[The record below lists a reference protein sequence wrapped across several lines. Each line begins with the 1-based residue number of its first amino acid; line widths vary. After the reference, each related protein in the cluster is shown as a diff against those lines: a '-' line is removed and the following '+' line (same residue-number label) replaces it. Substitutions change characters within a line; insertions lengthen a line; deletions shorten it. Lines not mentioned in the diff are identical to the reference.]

1 LATILVTWELG
12 GGLGHT
18 VRLAPVLRGLRERG
32 HAVFAALRDLS
43 RVDATYHDIG
53 ITCLQAPLK
62 TRKSANHIEPARTFT
77 HILHNVGFGDLP
89 ELRALSRAW
98 RNLYAL
104 VRPDLILFDHSP
116 TAILAARGLPAKR
129 AVVGTGFC
137 CPPDES
143 PFRDLRPW
151 LPDDSERLA
160 RDEQRVLQQVNRLLA
175 EWELALLDRLSQF
188 YAEVDESF
196 LCTFP
201 ELDHYPGRRNATY
214 RGAWWEKGGKPPVWP
229 EGEGRRVFAY
239 LKRFPSLPKLLEQLA
254 HAANPTVLLV
264 DGVDRSVLDRYQS
277 STLRFEHRRLD
288 MARVAAECD
297 LAILNGGH
305 GSTAAMLMHGK
316 PVLEIPIL
324 LEQLVTSR
332 AVNRLGAGL
341 GASLNDSQQIGGN
354 LTAILTGDEYAQAAR
369 RFAAKYA
376 DFDPDQQIESMT
388 RRLDELV
395 A

>member
-1 LATILVTWELG
+1 MGTILVTWELG

-32 HAVFAALRDLS
+32 HTVFAALRDLS
-43 RVDATYHDIG
+43 RVDAAYNEIG
-53 ITCLQAPLK
+53 VTCLQAPIK
-62 TRKSANHIEPARTFT
+62 TKKAANYIEPPRTFP
-77 HILHNVGFGDLP
+77 HILHNVGFGDFH
-89 ELRALSRAW
+89 ELRALSKAW
-98 RNLYAL
+98 RDLYDL

-116 TAILAARGLPAKR
+116 TALLAARACEAMR

-137 CPPDES
+137 CPPDEA

-151 LPDDSERLA
+151 LPDDSAKLA
-160 RDEQRVLQQVNRLLA
+160 RDEQHVLEQVNRLLA
-175 EWELALLDRLSQF
+175 EWELAPLDRLSQF
-188 YAEVDESF
+188 YAEVDETF

-214 RGAWWEKGGKPPVWP
+214 RGAPWEKGGKPPVWP
-229 EGEGRRVFAY
+229 EGDGRRVYAY
-239 LKRFPSLPKLLEQLA
+239 LKSFPALPNLLEQLA
-254 HAANPTVLLV
+254 STGNPAVLLI
-264 DGVDRSVLDRYQS
+264 DGVESGTLERHQS
-277 STLRFEHRRLD
+277 PTIRFEQERLD
-288 MARVAAECD
+288 MSRVAHECD

-316 PVLEIPIL
+316 PILEIPIL

-332 AVNRLGAGL
+332 AVVRLGAGL
-341 GASLNDSQQIGGN
+341 GASPKDSHQIGQK
-354 LTAILTGDEYAQAAR
+354 LMAMLTGDHYAQAAR

-376 DFDPDQQIESMT
+376 DFDPGQQIESMT